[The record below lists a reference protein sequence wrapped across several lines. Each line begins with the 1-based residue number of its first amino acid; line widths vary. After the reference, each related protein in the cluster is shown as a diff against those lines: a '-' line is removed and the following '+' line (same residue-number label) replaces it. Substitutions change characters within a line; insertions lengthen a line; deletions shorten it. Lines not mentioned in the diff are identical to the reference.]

1 MEVTDLLC
9 NFSGQFQAVLTR
21 RVVVGT
27 EELMLEKKKIRR
39 PNSMDSEVK

>member
-1 MEVTDLLC
+1 MCSVSVTMLMKRSYDGW
-9 NFSGQFQAVLTR
+9 NR